1 MHGYDVSRVEP
12 KLGQSCFFEISRKL
26 KRAGLDTGERFDAGG
41 RMYRSEARGVVTND
55 SLISVIGD
63 NHARTLSAELIG
75 RVPPGFVQEQAA

>member
-1 MHGYDVSRVEP
+1 
-12 KLGQSCFFEISRKL
+12 
-26 KRAGLDTGERFDAGG
+26 
-41 RMYRSEARGVVTND
+41 MYRSEARGVVTND